1 MFYVVYISMS
11 RKSTHLIGHH
21 LIGRSQRHSYN
32 ISDKRNIAMMEQ
44 HREKWLHEL
53 FQTLL
58 TPHEQFEYINNLWLP
73 IQSKIIKELVEEI
86 NNTPPKDWYDTWL
99 MK

>member
-1 MFYVVYISMS
+1 MS

-21 LIGRSQRHSYN
+21 LIGRSQRHTYN
-32 ISDKRNIAMMEQ
+32 ISDPRNIAMMEN

-58 TPHEQFEYINNLWLP
+58 TPHEQFEYINNLRLP
-73 IQSKIIKELVEEI
+73 IQSKIIKELVNEI
-86 NNTPPKDWYDTWL
+86 NKTQPKDRYDDWL
-99 MK
+99 VK